1 MGEICKHC
9 GMSIDIRN
17 PSGYCDHLYYPD
29 NCDICRERLKGLSDY
44 EFVQEIVGHTRL
56 VAFYIA
62 QMISKLMARAG
73 THDRSKLEEP
83 EYSAFKTVTPRLKTS
98 TFGSEEY
105 KQALREIKPAIDHHY
120 SQNRHHPEYFANG
133 IKDMNLVD
141 LMEMVCDWTAASL
154 RNPGGDVLQS
164 IEQKQKSLGFSDD
177 VKSLLINTA
186 KTINQQDKENE

>member
-1 MGEICKHC
+1 M
-9 GMSIDIRN
+9 N
-17 PSGYCDHLYYPD
+17 
-29 NCDICRERLKGLSDY
+29 DY
-44 EFVQEIVGHTRL
+44 EFVQGITGHTRT
-56 VAFYIA
+56 VAFYIS
-62 QMISKLMARAG
+62 QVINKLLARMG

-83 EYSAFKTVTPRLKTS
+83 EYSAFKTISPRLKTS

-120 SQNRHHPEYFANG
+120 LINRHHPEHFENG

-141 LMEMVCDWTAASL
+141 LLEMICDWTAASL

-177 VKSLLINTA
+177 MKSLLINTV
-186 KTINQQDKENE
+186 KIINQQDKENE